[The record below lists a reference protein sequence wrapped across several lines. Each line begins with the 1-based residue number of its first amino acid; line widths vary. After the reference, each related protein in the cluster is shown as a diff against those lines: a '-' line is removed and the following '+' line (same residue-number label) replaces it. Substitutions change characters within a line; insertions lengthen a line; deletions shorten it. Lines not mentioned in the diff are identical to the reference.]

1 MQPAAQDD
9 VALVQETLDGNPLSF
24 QLLVERY
31 QERVFALVRHYTRSA
46 VEVEDIV
53 QDTFIKVYRKLATFQ
68 RQSSF
73 STWLYRI
80 AINACKDLLRKK
92 ARESARV
99 SAEEAPDEADPH
111 MPVED
116 EVALRM
122 DVAQALSELSD
133 DYREAVVMHDIGG
146 VPYEDIAAITDVAI
160 GTVKSRISRGR
171 RQLAKLLEHRQG
183 PGASK
188 EQR

>member
-1 MQPAAQDD
+1 LVLEDSVDDGDLLRAALEGDGR
-9 VALVQETLDGNPLSF
+9 AFSTLLARHED
-24 QLLVERY
+24 RI
-31 QERVFALVRHYTRSA
+31 FALAFRMTGSRA
-46 VEVEDIV
+46 DALDAT
-53 QDTFIKVYRKLATFQ
+53 QDAFILAF
-68 RQSSF
+68 RRAASFRGEAAF

-146 VPYEDIAAITDVAI
+146 VPYEDIAAITDVAV
-160 GTVKSRISRGR
+160 GTVKSRISRAR
-171 RQLAKLLEHRQG
+171 ALL
-183 PGASK
+183 
-188 EQR
+188 